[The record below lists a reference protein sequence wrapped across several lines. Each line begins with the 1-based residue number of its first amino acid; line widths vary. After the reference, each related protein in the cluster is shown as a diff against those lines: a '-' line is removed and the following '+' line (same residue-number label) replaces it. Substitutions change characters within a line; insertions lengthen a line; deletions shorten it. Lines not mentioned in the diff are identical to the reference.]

1 MGLGHLFLFF
11 FFLNFIYSFACFFH
25 WCFYVSHAFIF
36 RAVYRTP
43 VYKWRYS
50 PSSSPQDPVFTTNGP
65 PPVIEAASNPLV
77 ETNTGLPVVAF
88 NPISDSNALSEAG
101 SVDMDRFDLGL
112 SLPLQPSS
120 LDGGSSLP
128 TALGMP
134 FPFLFQMIR
143 PLNGPCSFIF
153 FCSAST
159 PDLQPPF
166 FN

>member
-1 MGLGHLFLFF
+1 MCLTPLYLELYTGLPSISGG
-11 FFLNFIYSFACFFH
+11 I
-25 WCFYVSHAFIF
+25 
-36 RAVYRTP
+36 P
-43 VYKWRYS
+43 
-50 PSSSPQDPVFTTNGP
+50 PSSSPQDPVFSTNGP
-65 PPVIEAASNPLV
+65 PPVIEAAINPLV
-77 ETNTGLPVVAF
+77 ETNTGLLVIAF
-88 NPISDSNALSEAG
+88 DPISDSDALSEAG
-101 SVDMDRFDLGL
+101 SVDKDRLDLGL

-128 TALGMP
+128 TTLGMP